1 MSTGRAESAGDAYT
15 GPEGSAGGESR
26 AVERLASRFAETGL
40 PRMSARVFAAV
51 LVSPSGALTAAEIGQ
66 FLSISSGTVST
77 ALQSLV
83 RIGLINRENQP
94 GSRRDLY
101 RVREDPWPDV
111 FAIRS
116 LWLREFAKGAMEDME
131 LLDEAN
137 TGGRARLM
145 DMRDFGLFVMPKL
158 EQIVA
163 DWREHRASGA
173 SDVPSDDA
181 GGAPA

>member
-1 MSTGRAESAGDAYT
+1 MSTGRAESASDAPA
-15 GPEGSAGGESR
+15 GSEGAAGGEIR

-40 PRMSARVFAAV
+40 PRMSARVFAAL
-51 LVSPSGALTAAEIGQ
+51 LVSPNGALTAAEIGQ

-83 RIGLINRENQP
+83 RIGLISRENQP

-131 LLDEAN
+131 LLDESN
-137 TGGRARLM
+137 TGGRARLL

-158 EQIVA
+158 EQIVV
-163 DWREHRASGA
+163 DWREHRASG
-173 SDVPSDDA
+173 STVPPDDA
-181 GGAPA
+181 GGTLA

>member
-1 MSTGRAESAGDAYT
+1 MSTGRAESANDAPT
-15 GPEGSAGGESR
+15 GSQWAAEGEAR

-40 PRMSARVFAAV
+40 PRMSARVFAAL
-51 LVSPSGALTAAEIGQ
+51 LVSPTGALTAAEIGQ

-83 RIGLINRENQP
+83 RIGLISRENQP

-116 LWLREFAKGAMEDME
+116 LWLREFAKAAMEDID
-131 LLDEAN
+131 LLDESN
-137 TGGRARLM
+137 TAGRARLT
-145 DMRDFGLFVMPKL
+145 DMREFSLFVMPKL

-163 DWREHRASGA
+163 DWREYRASGA
-173 SDVPSDDA
+173 
-181 GGAPA
+181 